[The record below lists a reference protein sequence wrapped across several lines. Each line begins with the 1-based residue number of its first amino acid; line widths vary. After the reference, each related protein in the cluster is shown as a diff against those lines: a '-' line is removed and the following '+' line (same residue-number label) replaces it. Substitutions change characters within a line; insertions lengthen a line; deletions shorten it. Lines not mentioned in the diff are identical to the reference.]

1 MYIRDLQ
8 DDDFEIA
15 LKVSIFTILHN
26 LPLMWAAE
34 IIHFSIPDF

>member
-15 LKVSIFTILHN
+15 LKVSIFAILHI
-26 LPLMWAAE
+26 LPLMWAE
-34 IIHFSIPDF
+34 VIIHLGIPDF

>member
-26 LPLMWAAE
+26 LPL
-34 IIHFSIPDF
+34 IIHFGIPDF

>member
-15 LKVSIFTILHN
+15 LKVSFN
-26 LPLMWAAE
+26 LLLVC
-34 IIHFSIPDF
+34 ISCNCNC